1 MVETV
6 GRRLQKARQ
15 ERKLTIDEVAAATK
29 IRPERIV
36 DLEADDLTHFPSL
49 VYARSFLVKYA
60 RFLGLDIQDDLED
73 FKVNRAVGFG
83 EFKYLTAA
91 PTPKF
96 KPEPRF
102 NQPRKSLAPPLVL
115 AVVAVLILIGV
126 PLIAFFAANLS
137 RLSPGED
144 DQNKATG
151 VTPVPGVRQSATP
164 LTAKSPL
171 AVTSPEPLRPP
182 LLSPTGPAQVSTNSE
197 TPAAASPTSQPT
209 VEVRR
214 ALPVTSADKD
224 KGPGNLS
231 PSASVASSAS
241 PAASASP
248 VASTSE
254 VAAASPSGPPPQK
267 LEIKVKE
274 RTWLRVTKDREN
286 SDPVFNDF
294 IGPNSPA
301 IVIQGKRFWLKAL
314 DKSALEL
321 RKNGQA
327 VNGQD
332 SDIVIE

>member
-60 RFLGLDIQDDLED
+60 RFLGLDIQDDLEN
-73 FKVNRAVGFG
+73 FQVNRAVGFG

-91 PTPKF
+91 PPPKF

-102 NQPRKSLAPPLVL
+102 NQPKKSLAPPLIL
-115 AVVAVLILIGV
+115 AVIAVVILIGV
-126 PLIAFFAANLS
+126 PLIAFFAVNLS
-137 RLSPGED
+137 RLSPGDEG
-144 DQNKATG
+144 QNKTAGT
-151 VTPVPGVRQSATP
+151 TPAPRVQESATP
-164 LTAKSPL
+164 LTTKSPL
-171 AVTSPEPLRPP
+171 AATSPELLKQPLAA
-182 LLSPTGPAQVSTNSE
+182 PTGPAQVSTNAQ
-197 TPAAASPTSQPT
+197 TPAAASPTPEQT

-214 ALPVTSADKD
+214 ALPVTAADKESAIAI
-224 KGPGNLS
+224 PSASASAS
-231 PSASVASSAS
+231 PSA
-241 PAASASP
+241 AASASP
-248 VASTSE
+248 SAP
-254 VAAASPSGPPPQK
+254 PSQK

-274 RTWLRVTKDREN
+274 RTWLRVTKDQEN
-286 SDPVFNDF
+286 SEPVFNDF

-332 SDIVIE
+332 GDIVIE

>member
-6 GRRLQKARQ
+6 GKRLQKARQ

-60 RFLGLDIQDDLED
+60 RFLGLDIQDDLEN
-73 FKVNRAVGFG
+73 FQVNRAVGFG
-83 EFKYLTAA
+83 EFKYLTAG
-91 PTPKF
+91 PPPKF
-96 KPEPRF
+96 RPEPRF
-102 NQPRKSLAPPLVL
+102 NQPKKSLAPPLIL
-115 AVVAVLILIGV
+115 AIIAVLILIGV
-126 PLIAFFAANLS
+126 PMVAFFAVNLS
-137 RLSPGED
+137 RLSPGQSD
-144 DQNKATG
+144 DELNKTTG
-151 VTPVPGVRQSATP
+151 TTPSAGLRQSATP
-164 LTAKSPL
+164 LTGTSPL
-171 AVTSPEPLRPP
+171 AIASPEPSRQPFEP
-182 LLSPTGPAQVSTNSE
+182 LASPTGPTQVSTNPQPTASA
-197 TPAAASPTSQPT
+197 TPEPT

-214 ALPVTSADKD
+214 ALPVTSADKETANAS
-224 KGPGNLS
+224 PSSS
-231 PSASVASSAS
+231 PSAA
-241 PAASASP
+241 
-248 VASTSE
+248 
-254 VAAASPSGPPPQK
+254 PSQK

-286 SDPVFNDF
+286 SEPVFNDF

-301 IVIQGKRFWLKAL
+301 IVIQGTRFWLKAL

-327 VNGQD
+327 VSGQD

>member
-15 ERKLTIDEVAAATK
+15 EKKLTIDEVAAATK

-60 RFLGLDIQDDLED
+60 RFLGLDIQDDLEN
-73 FKVNRAVGFG
+73 FQVNRAVGFG

-91 PTPKF
+91 PPPKF

-102 NQPRKSLAPPLVL
+102 NQPRKSLAPPLIL
-115 AVVAVLILIGV
+115 AVIAVVILIGV
-126 PLIAFFAANLS
+126 PLIAFFAVNLS
-137 RLSPGED
+137 RLSPEED
-144 DQNKATG
+144 EQNKAAG
-151 VTPVPGVRQSATP
+151 MTPASGTQEFTTP
-164 LTAKSPL
+164 LTVKPPF
-171 AVTSPEPLRPP
+171 AVTSPESSREPLA
-182 LLSPTGPAQVSTNSE
+182 SPTGPTQVSTSAQ
-197 TPAAASPTSQPT
+197 TPAAVSPAVEPT

-214 ALPVTSADKD
+214 ALPVTAADKE
-224 KGPGNLS
+224 GANASPSSSVSASPFASASAETSASES
-231 PSASVASSAS
+231 PSA
-241 PAASASP
+241 
-248 VASTSE
+248 E
-254 VAAASPSGPPPQK
+254 PPQK

-286 SDPVFNDF
+286 SEPVFNDF

-332 SDIVIE
+332 GDIVIE

>member
-60 RFLGLDIQDDLED
+60 LYLGLDIQDDLEN
-73 FKVNRAVGFG
+73 FQVNRAVGFG

-91 PTPKF
+91 PPPKYR
-96 KPEPRF
+96 PETRF
-102 NQPRKSLAPPLVL
+102 NQPKKSQAPPLIL
-115 AVVAVLILIGV
+115 AVIAVVILIGV
-126 PLIAFFAANLS
+126 PLVAFFAVNLS
-137 RLSPGED
+137 RLSPADEEH
-144 DQNKATG
+144 NKTVGTTPAAG
-151 VTPVPGVRQSATP
+151 VLQSATP
-164 LTAKSPL
+164 LTAASPL
-171 AVTSPEPLRPP
+171 AVVSPEPSRQP
-182 LLSPTGPAQVSTNSE
+182 LASPTGPAQVSTNPL
-197 TPAAASPTSQPT
+197 TPAAASVSPDPT

-224 KGPGNLS
+224 TTSASPSTS
-231 PSASVASSAS
+231 PSAS
-241 PAASASP
+241 
-248 VASTSE
+248 
-254 VAAASPSGPPPQK
+254 PSQK

-286 SDPVFNDF
+286 SEPVYNDF

-332 SDIVIE
+332 GDIVIE

>member
-15 ERKLTIDEVAAATK
+15 EKKLTIDEVAAATK

-60 RFLGLDIQDDLED
+60 RFLGLDIQEDLEN
-73 FKVNRAVGFG
+73 FQVNRAVGFG
-83 EFKYLTAA
+83 EFKYLTAG
-91 PTPKF
+91 PPPKYR
-96 KPEPRF
+96 PEPRF
-102 NQPRKSLAPPLVL
+102 NQPKKSLAPPLIL

-126 PLIAFFAANLS
+126 PMVAFFAVNLS
-137 RLSPGED
+137 RLSPGDEG
-144 DQNKATG
+144 QNKTTG
-151 VTPVPGVRQSATP
+151 TAPAAGLRQSATP
-164 LTAKSPL
+164 LTSASPL
-171 AVTSPEPLRPP
+171 AIASPKPSSQPLA
-182 LLSPTGPAQVSTNSE
+182 SPTGPTQVSTNPPASASA
-197 TPAAASPTSQPT
+197 TPEPT

-214 ALPVTSADKD
+214 ALPVTAADKE
-224 KGPGNLS
+224 N
-231 PSASVASSAS
+231 ASAS
-241 PAASASP
+241 PASSP
-248 VASTSE
+248 TSE
-254 VAAASPSGPPPQK
+254 PSQK

-274 RTWLRVTKDREN
+274 RTWLRVTKDQEN
-286 SDPVFNDF
+286 SEPVFNDF

-327 VNGQD
+327 VSGQD

>member
-15 ERKLTIDEVAAATK
+15 EKKLTIDEVAAATK

-60 RFLGLDIQDDLED
+60 KFLGLNIQDDLD
-73 FKVNRAVGFG
+73 NFQVTRSVGFG
-83 EFKYLTAA
+83 EFKYLAVA
-91 PTPKF
+91 PPPKYR
-96 KPEPRF
+96 PEPRLK
-102 NQPRKSLAPPLVL
+102 QSRGAPVPPVALAI
-115 AVVAVLILIGV
+115 VAVLVLIGI
-126 PLIAFFAANLS
+126 PLIAFFAINLS
-137 RLSPGED
+137 RLSTPGEE
-144 DQNKATG
+144 QHNVA
-151 VTPVPGVRQSATP
+151 VETPTPETKPSVPVAAASTESSSRPGASPAGSAQIST
-164 LTAKSPL
+164 LIG
-171 AVTSPEPLRPP
+171 
-182 LLSPTGPAQVSTNSE
+182 SPTPS
-197 TPAAASPTSQPT
+197 PAAATPGPT

-214 ALPVTSADKD
+214 ALPVTSTSPDKQ
-224 KGPGNLS
+224 
-231 PSASVASSAS
+231 PSASPGSTE
-241 PAASASP
+241 AASH
-248 VASTSE
+248 
-254 VAAASPSGPPPQK
+254 K

-274 RTWLRVTKDREN
+274 RTWLRITKDRQN
-286 SDPVFNDF
+286 SEPVFNDF

-314 DKSALEL
+314 DKNALEL

>member
-15 ERKLTIDEVAAATK
+15 EKKLTIDEVAAATK

-60 RFLGLDIQDDLED
+60 RFLGLDIQDDLEN
-73 FKVNRAVGFG
+73 FQVNRAVGFG

-96 KPEPRF
+96 RPEPRF
-102 NQPRKSLAPPLVL
+102 NQPRKSLAPPLIL
-115 AVVAVLILIGV
+115 AVIAVGILIGV
-126 PLIAFFAANLS
+126 PLIAFFAVNLS
-137 RLSPGED
+137 RLSPGEEE
-144 DQNKATG
+144 QNKAAG
-151 VTPVPGVRQSATP
+151 MTPAGGARQSATP
-164 LTAKSPL
+164 LIAKSPL
-171 AVTSPEPLRPP
+171 AVTSPEPLRQP
-182 LLSPTGPAQVSTNSE
+182 LASPTGPAQVSTNPQ
-197 TPAAASPTSQPT
+197 TPASASPTSQPT

-214 ALPVTSADKD
+214 ALPVTAADKEAANAS
-224 KGPGNLS
+224 PS
-231 PSASVASSAS
+231 PSASVA
-241 PAASASP
+241 ASAS
-248 VASTSE
+248 AS
-254 VAAASPSGPPPQK
+254 ASPSGPPPQK

-286 SDPVFNDF
+286 SEPVFNDF

-332 SDIVIE
+332 GDIVIE

>member
-15 ERKLTIDEVAAATK
+15 EKKLTIDEVAAGTK

-60 RFLGLDIQDDLED
+60 RYLGLDIQEDLEN
-73 FKVNRAVGFG
+73 FQVNRAVGFG

-91 PTPKF
+91 PPPKYR
-96 KPEPRF
+96 PEPRF
-102 NQPRKSLAPPLVL
+102 NQPKKSLAPPLVL
-115 AVVAVLILIGV
+115 AVIAVIILIGV
-126 PLIAFFAANLS
+126 PLVAFFAANLS
-137 RLSPGED
+137 RLNPTEGE
-144 DQNKATG
+144 QNKTAET
-151 VTPVPGVRQSATP
+151 TPTPEVHQSATP
-164 LTAKSPL
+164 SESTSPL
-171 AVTSPEPLRPP
+171 VVASPEPSRQPFLT
-182 LLSPTGPAQVSTNSE
+182 PTGSVQMVTNAQTPA
-197 TPAAASPTSQPT
+197 PAAATPEPT

-214 ALPVTSADKD
+214 ALPVTSADKET
-224 KGPGNLS
+224 PS
-231 PSASVASSAS
+231 PSASPTESAS
-241 PAASASP
+241 PSAAPA
-248 VASTSE
+248 
-254 VAAASPSGPPPQK
+254 QK

-286 SDPVFNDF
+286 SEPVFNDF

>member
-60 RFLGLDIQDDLED
+60 RFLGLDIQDDLEN
-73 FKVNRAVGFG
+73 FQVNRAVGFG

-91 PTPKF
+91 PPPKF

-102 NQPRKSLAPPLVL
+102 NQPKKSLAPPLIL
-115 AVVAVLILIGV
+115 AVIAVVILIGV
-126 PLIAFFAANLS
+126 PLIAFFAVNLS
-137 RLSPGED
+137 RLSPGDEE
-144 DQNKATG
+144 QNKTAGT
-151 VTPVPGVRQSATP
+151 TPAPRVQQSATP
-164 LTAKSPL
+164 LTTKSPL
-171 AVTSPEPLRPP
+171 AATSPELLKQPLAA
-182 LLSPTGPAQVSTNSE
+182 PTGPAQVSTNAQ
-197 TPAAASPTSQPT
+197 TPPVASPTPEQT

-214 ALPVTSADKD
+214 ALPVTAADKD
-224 KGPGNLS
+224 ASNAVPI
-231 PSASVASSAS
+231 PSASAAA
-241 PAASASP
+241 AASASAT
-248 VASTSE
+248 AS
-254 VAAASPSGPPPQK
+254 ASPSAPPPQK

-274 RTWLRVTKDREN
+274 RTWLRVTKDQEN
-286 SDPVFNDF
+286 SEPVFNDF

-332 SDIVIE
+332 GDIVIE

>member
-60 RFLGLDIQDDLED
+60 RFLGLDIQDDLEN
-73 FKVNRAVGFG
+73 FQVNRAVGFG

-91 PTPKF
+91 PPPKF

-102 NQPRKSLAPPLVL
+102 NQPKKSLAPPLIL
-115 AVVAVLILIGV
+115 AVIAVVILIGV
-126 PLIAFFAANLS
+126 PLIAFFAVNLS
-137 RLSPGED
+137 RLSPGEEE
-144 DQNKATG
+144 QNKTAG
-151 VTPVPGVRQSATP
+151 MTPASRAQQSATP

-171 AVTSPEPLRPP
+171 AVASPESSIPP
-182 LLSPTGPAQVSTNSE
+182 LASPTGPTQVSTSAQ
-197 TPAAASPTSQPT
+197 TPAAASPTVEPT

-214 ALPVTSADKD
+214 ALPVTAADK
-224 KGPGNLS
+224 GVANAS
-231 PSASVASSAS
+231 PSASPFVSAS
-241 PAASASP
+241 PFASASP
-248 VASTSE
+248 ET
-254 VAAASPSGPPPQK
+254 SPSESPSAPPSQK

-286 SDPVFNDF
+286 SEPVFNDF

-321 RKNGQA
+321 RKNGQS

>member
-60 RFLGLDIQDDLED
+60 RFLGLDIQDDLEN
-73 FKVNRAVGFG
+73 FQVNRAVGFG

-91 PTPKF
+91 PPPKF

-102 NQPRKSLAPPLVL
+102 NQPKKSLAPPLIL
-115 AVVAVLILIGV
+115 AVIAVVILIGV
-126 PLIAFFAANLS
+126 PLIAFFAVNLS
-137 RLSPGED
+137 RLSPGDEE
-144 DQNKATG
+144 QNKTVG
-151 VTPVPGVRQSATP
+151 TTPAPRVQQSVTP
-164 LTAKSPL
+164 LTEKSPL
-171 AVTSPEPLRPP
+171 AATTPELLRQPLASPN
-182 LLSPTGPAQVSTNSE
+182 SPGPAQVSTNAQ
-197 TPAAASPTSQPT
+197 TPAVTSPTPEAT

-214 ALPVTSADKD
+214 ALPVTAADKESV
-224 KGPGNLS
+224 NAS
-231 PSASVASSAS
+231 PSASASVE
-241 PAASASP
+241 ASASP
-248 VASTSE
+248 SAP
-254 VAAASPSGPPPQK
+254 PSQK

-286 SDPVFNDF
+286 SEPVFNDF

-332 SDIVIE
+332 GDIVIE

>member
-60 RFLGLDIQDDLED
+60 RFLGLDIQDDLEN
-73 FKVNRAVGFG
+73 FQVNRAVGFG

-91 PTPKF
+91 PPPKF

-102 NQPRKSLAPPLVL
+102 NQPRKSLAPPLIL
-115 AVVAVLILIGV
+115 AVIAVVILIGV
-126 PLIAFFAANLS
+126 PLIAFFAVNLS

-144 DQNKATG
+144 EQNKTAG
-151 VTPVPGVRQSATP
+151 MTPASRAQQLATP
-164 LTAKSPL
+164 LTVKSPL
-171 AVTSPEPLRPP
+171 AVVSPESSIPTLD
-182 LLSPTGPAQVSTNSE
+182 SPTGPTQVSTSAQ
-197 TPAAASPTSQPT
+197 TPAAASPTVEPT

-214 ALPVTSADKD
+214 ALPVTAADK
-224 KGPGNLS
+224 GAANAS
-231 PSASVASSAS
+231 PSASPFVSAS
-241 PAASASP
+241 PFASASP
-248 VASTSE
+248 ETSASE
-254 VAAASPSGPPPQK
+254 SPSAPPSQK

-286 SDPVFNDF
+286 SEPVFNDF

-321 RKNGQA
+321 RKNGHA
-327 VNGQD
+327 VNRQD
-332 SDIVIE
+332 RDIVIE

>member
-15 ERKLTIDEVAAATK
+15 EKKLTIDEVAAATK

-60 RFLGLDIQDDLED
+60 RFLGLDIQDDLD
-73 FKVNRAVGFG
+73 NFQVNRAVGFG
-83 EFKYLTAA
+83 EFKYLTAV
-91 PTPKF
+91 PPPKYR
-96 KPEPRF
+96 PEPRF
-102 NQPRKSLAPPLVL
+102 NQPKKSLAPPVML
-115 AVVAVLILIGV
+115 AVIAVLILIGV
-126 PLIAFFAANLS
+126 PLIAFFAVNLS
-137 RLSPGED
+137 RLTSTDEE
-144 DQNKATG
+144 QNKTVATSP
-151 VTPVPGVRQSATP
+151 TPAKQSATP
-164 LTAKSPL
+164 L
-171 AVTSPEPLRPP
+171 AV
-182 LLSPTGPAQVSTNSE
+182 
-197 TPAAASPTSQPT
+197 ASPGSSRVPVASATPSVQVVTNTSASSPAVPTPDPT

-214 ALPVTSADKD
+214 ALPVTASDKD
-224 KGPGNLS
+224 VSPS
-231 PSASVASSAS
+231 PSAS
-241 PAASASP
+241 ASAEES
-248 VASTSE
+248 
-254 VAAASPSGPPPQK
+254 QK

-286 SDPVFNDF
+286 SEPVFNDF

-314 DKSALEL
+314 DKGALEL

-332 SDIVIE
+332 GDIVIE

>member
-15 ERKLTIDEVAAATK
+15 EKRLTIDEVAAATK

-60 RFLGLDIQDDLED
+60 RFLGLDIQDDLEN
-73 FKVNRAVGFG
+73 FQVNRAVALG

-91 PTPKF
+91 PPPKYR
-96 KPEPRF
+96 PEPRL
-102 NQPRKSLAPPLVL
+102 NQPRKSLAPPLIL
-115 AVVAVLILIGV
+115 AVIAGVILIGV
-126 PLIAFFAANLS
+126 PLVAFFAVNLS
-137 RLSPGED
+137 RLTPPEG
-144 DQNKATG
+144 DQNKSVGATA
-151 VTPVPGVRQSATP
+151 GVRQSAP
-164 LTAKSPL
+164 PSRAGSPL
-171 AVTSPEPLRPP
+171 AVASPESSNQPLA
-182 LLSPTGPAQVSTNSE
+182 SPTGQVQVPTDAQ
-197 TPAAASPTSQPT
+197 TPATASPILVPT
-209 VEVRR
+209 IEVRR
-214 ALPVTSADKD
+214 ALPVTSADKETA
-224 KGPGNLS
+224 S
-231 PSASVASSAS
+231 PSPSTANAS
-241 PAASASP
+241 PS
-248 VASTSE
+248 
-254 VAAASPSGPPPQK
+254 ASPSGPPSQK

-286 SDPVFNDF
+286 SEPVFNDF

-301 IVIQGKRFWLKAL
+301 IVIEGKRFWLKAL

>member
-1 MVETV
+1 MLETV

-60 RFLGLDIQDDLED
+60 RFLGLDIQDDLEN
-73 FKVNRAVGFG
+73 FQVNRAVGFG

-91 PTPKF
+91 PAPKF
-96 KPEPRF
+96 RPEPRY
-102 NQPRKSLAPPLVL
+102 NQPKKSLAPPLIL
-115 AVVAVLILIGV
+115 AVVAVLVLIGV

-137 RLSPGED
+137 RLTPPEE
-144 DQNKATG
+144 DQNKTAGGTPAAG
-151 VTPVPGVRQSATP
+151 VQLSATP
-164 LTAKSPL
+164 LKAASPL
-171 AVTSPEPLRPP
+171 AVASPQPSSRPLAQ
-182 LLSPTGPAQVSTNSE
+182 PTGPAQVSTNPQ
-197 TPAAASPTSQPT
+197 TPAAASPTVEPT

-214 ALPVTSADKD
+214 ALPVTAADKEA
-224 KGPGNLS
+224 PNPSASATAAASASASASASTS
-231 PSASVASSAS
+231 PSAS
-241 PAASASP
+241 
-248 VASTSE
+248 
-254 VAAASPSGPPPQK
+254 ASPSAPPQK

-286 SDPVFNDF
+286 SEPVFNDF

-327 VNGQD
+327 VSGQD

>member
-15 ERKLTIDEVAAATK
+15 DRKLTIDEVAAATK

-60 RFLGLDIQDDLED
+60 RFLGLDIQDDLEN
-73 FKVNRAVGFG
+73 FQVNRAVGFG

-91 PTPKF
+91 PPPKF
-96 KPEPRF
+96 RPEPRF
-102 NQPRKSLAPPLVL
+102 NQPKKSLAPPLIL
-115 AVVAVLILIGV
+115 AVIAVVILIGV
-126 PLIAFFAANLS
+126 PLIAFFAVNVS
-137 RLSPGED
+137 RLSPGDGE
-144 DQNKATG
+144 QNKTVG
-151 VTPVPGVRQSATP
+151 TTPAERVQQSATP
-164 LTAKSPL
+164 VIEKSPL
-171 AVTSPEPLRPP
+171 AVTSPELLKQPLA
-182 LLSPTGPAQVSTNSE
+182 SPTGPAQVSTNAQ
-197 TPAAASPTSQPT
+197 TPAVSSPTPEAT

-214 ALPVTSADKD
+214 ALPVTAADKESA
-224 KGPGNLS
+224 NASASASAS
-231 PSASVASSAS
+231 PSASVE
-241 PAASASP
+241 ASASP
-248 VASTSE
+248 NAP
-254 VAAASPSGPPPQK
+254 PSQK

-286 SDPVFNDF
+286 SEPVFNDF

-332 SDIVIE
+332 GDIVIE

>member
-15 ERKLTIDEVAAATK
+15 DRKLTIDEVAAATK

-60 RFLGLDIQDDLED
+60 RFLGLDIQDDLEN
-73 FKVNRAVGFG
+73 FQVNRAVGFG

-91 PTPKF
+91 PPPKF
-96 KPEPRF
+96 RPEPRF
-102 NQPRKSLAPPLVL
+102 NQPKKSLAPPLIL
-115 AVVAVLILIGV
+115 AVIAVLILIGV
-126 PLIAFFAANLS
+126 PLIAFFAVNLS
-137 RLSPGED
+137 RLSPGEEE
-144 DQNKATG
+144 QNRAAAT
-151 VTPVPGVRQSATP
+151 TPAPRVQPSATP
-164 LTAKSPL
+164 LIEKSLPEKPPL
-171 AVTSPEPLRPP
+171 AASTPEILSQPLA
-182 LLSPTGPAQVSTNSE
+182 SPTGPAQVSANAQTP
-197 TPAAASPTSQPT
+197 PAAASTPEPT

-214 ALPVTSADKD
+214 ALPVTAADKD
-224 KGPGNLS
+224 SANAS
-231 PSASVASSAS
+231 PSASASAS
-241 PAASASP
+241 ASVEASASP
-248 VASTSE
+248 SAP
-254 VAAASPSGPPPQK
+254 PSQK

-286 SDPVFNDF
+286 SEPVFNDF

-332 SDIVIE
+332 GDIVIE

>member
-60 RFLGLDIQDDLED
+60 RLLGLDIQDDLEN
-73 FKVNRAVGFG
+73 FQVNRAVGFG

-91 PTPKF
+91 PPPKF

-102 NQPRKSLAPPLVL
+102 NQPKKSLAPPLIL
-115 AVVAVLILIGV
+115 AVIAVVILIGV
-126 PLIAFFAANLS
+126 PLIAFFAVNLS
-137 RLSPGED
+137 RLSPGVEE
-144 DQNKATG
+144 QNKTVG
-151 VTPVPGVRQSATP
+151 TTPAPRVQGSATP
-164 LTAKSPL
+164 LIEKSPL
-171 AVTSPEPLRPP
+171 AATTPELLRQPLA
-182 LLSPTGPAQVSTNSE
+182 SPTSQGPAQVSTNAQ
-197 TPAAASPTSQPT
+197 TPAVTSPTAEGT

-214 ALPVTSADKD
+214 ALPVTAADKES
-224 KGPGNLS
+224 GNASPSVSAS
-231 PSASVASSAS
+231 PSASASVE
-241 PAASASP
+241 ASASP
-248 VASTSE
+248 SAP
-254 VAAASPSGPPPQK
+254 PSQK

-286 SDPVFNDF
+286 SEPVFNDF

-332 SDIVIE
+332 GDIVIE